1 MEWTLEKLLQFS
13 PLLFSGAFAVF
24 VYWRNRKDKKIET
37 TRSERGEL
45 TSDIVEE
52 GTSIRK
58 DLRAMLRDE
67 QARSDLR
74 DKIIEGLRPEIYD
87 LKGLINN
94 MSLTIATLE
103 RDLADLTKINKLLQI
118 ELESRR
124 KE

>member
-1 MEWTLEKLLQFS
+1 MEWIPEKLLQFS
-13 PLLFSGAFAVF
+13 PLVFSGAFAAF
-24 VYWRNRKDKKIET
+24 VYWRNRKDKQTEIE
-37 TRSERGEL
+37 RGERGEL
-45 TSDIVEE
+45 TSGIVEE

-58 DLRAMLRDE
+58 DLRAMLREE

-94 MSLTIATLE
+94 MSLTIATLQ
-103 RDLADLTKINKLLQI
+103 RDLADLTRINKTLQT
-118 ELESRR
+118 ELEMRC